1 MEFNLNYHINQMNE
15 IKDMVYHV
23 LREKSYQ
30 HLMYTH
36 IEGAITHEPVSFKDK
51 DRLMYR
57 TYKIGESWGDLF
69 DCGWFKIS
77 GNIRQHEKEEL
88 FIKLDISGEALL
100 FDKQGTPLKG
110 FTNGSSVFDRQHG
123 EPGKQYYNINHLI
136 DESGYFEL
144 WFDAGANDLFGS
156 LQNQGK
162 IVTAEVVMRHLDI
175 RNLYYDLSTLYD
187 LLASMDDKD
196 ASYKAL
202 FDDLRKIYYEVIYEK
217 PAWIENAKKIA
228 LSWLSKPSSSRLNV
242 YAVGHAHMD
251 LAWLWPIRETKRKIG
266 RTIAN
271 VIDLLDRYPDFV
283 FGISQPQQIEWLR
296 ENYPQL
302 FSSFKAYVDQGRIEL
317 QGGMWV
323 EADTNLSGGES
334 LIRQIYYGQKY
345 YKDTFNQTVKNLWLP
360 DVFGYSGNIPQIMK
374 HSGLDYFM
382 TIKLSWSLV
391 NRFPYHTFIWEGI
404 DGSSVIT
411 HMPPEGTYNSAIR
424 PDKLKYMDENYIEKD
439 RIPHALNL
447 YGIGDGGGGP
457 GYEHIERIHRT
468 KNLISLPKISMQSAQ
483 SFFDI
488 LETYKDHMHTWKGEL
503 YLENHQ
509 GTLTSQANL
518 KKEHRFMEMRLKSIE
533 TVLTQHGMYQAYTDR
548 LEIIWKEHL
557 LYEFHDILPGSS
569 IKRVYDECLARY
581 KALNLQLNEILK
593 EAFPSF
599 INKPMI
605 DAYPFNTNIYA
616 SELVEKID
624 DTYVTYLIKPMS
636 NHQIDKKIYKPLK
649 TINHHQF
656 SIKDYDISFSDTT
669 GQITSIIH
677 RSSKTSLIKEKYAN
691 VLSVYIDL
699 GDAWNIMDHYRHQV
713 PKHMKLDHRQVI
725 DYGRYIELTHHYSFQ
740 SSTLIEKVIIDTL
753 SNQVT
758 FKHDVDWHDVGYM
771 LRTNFPLRIATK
783 EAIFDIQFGEIK
795 RPRTMDNLI
804 DSAKFE
810 VCGHQYATIHDGLF
824 GASLINNSKYGFH
837 VQLDAFDMNLL
848 RSTNYPAVQGD
859 IGKSSYTYALLLHE
873 KTHQEE
879 DVDKVAGML
888 NTYYPYFTEVLE
900 DTSLF
905 SIDYEHIEYTAL
917 KVTYKGDGILIRFHE
932 KYGKKTNV
940 TIEWHRKPKALYLTN
955 LLEEDEIQ
963 IDSEQLS
970 FDPYQI
976 KTLKVVY

>member
-15 IKDMVYHV
+15 IKDMVYRV

-30 HLMYTH
+30 HLMFTH
-36 IEGAITHEPVSFKDK
+36 IEGAITKEPIPFKDK
-51 DRLMYR
+51 DRLTYR

-69 DCGWFKIS
+69 DCGWFKVS
-77 GNIRQHEKEEL
+77 GNIRHHDKDEL
-88 FIKLDISGEALL
+88 LIKLDVSGEALL
-100 FDKQGTPLKG
+100 FDKHGTPLKG

-123 EPGKQYYNINHLI
+123 EPGKLYFNINNLI

-156 LQNQGK
+156 LQHQGK
-162 IVTAEVVMRHLDI
+162 IMAAEIVIRKLDV

-187 LLASMDDKD
+187 LLESMDQIDPL
-196 ASYKAL
+196 YNAL
-202 FDDLRKIYYEVIYEK
+202 FNDLKTIYYEVIYEK
-217 PAWIENAKKIA
+217 PSWIENTKHLASLWLAKPTT
-228 LSWLSKPSSSRLNV
+228 SKLQV

-271 VIDLLDRYPDFV
+271 VLDLLDRYPDFI

-296 ENYPQL
+296 QDYPQL
-302 FSSFKAYVDQGRIEL
+302 FARFKAYVDQNRIEL

-424 PDKLKYMDENYIEKD
+424 PDKLKYMDENYIEKNS
-439 RIPHALNL
+439 IPHALNL

-468 KNLISLPKISMQSAQ
+468 KDLISLPKISMQSAQ

-518 KKEHRFMEMRLKSIE
+518 KKEHRFMESRLKSIE
-533 TVLTQHGMYQAYTDR
+533 TLLTQHALYPHYAHKLDD
-548 LEIIWKEHL
+548 IWKEHL

-569 IKRVYDECLARY
+569 IKRVYDECLSRY
-581 KALNLQLNEILK
+581 IVLNNMLDEIL
-593 EAFPSF
+593 EDAFPLF
-599 INKPMI
+599 THKPQI
-605 DAYPFNTNIYA
+605 DAYPFNPNMYCADLI
-616 SELVEKID
+616 EKID
-624 DTYVTYLIKPMS
+624 DHFVVFKIKPYS
-636 NHQIDKKIYKPLK
+636 NHLLDKKVYPLNK
-649 TINHHQF
+649 MTTLSLF
-656 SIKDYDISFSDTT
+656 SLKDYDISFSDKT
-669 GQITSIIH
+669 GQINQITH
-677 RSSKTSLIKEKYAN
+677 RTTRKELLNQSCAN
-691 VLSVYIDL
+691 ILSVYVDL
-699 GDAWNIMDHYRHQV
+699 GDAWNILDHYRKQV
-713 PKHMKLDHRQVI
+713 PQELYLEDQKVL
-725 DYGRYIELTHHYSFQ
+725 DYGRFIEITHHYVFK
-740 SSTLIEKVIIDTL
+740 SSTIIETVIIDQHT
-753 SNQVT
+753 NHIT
-758 FKHDVDWHDVGYM
+758 FKHDVDWQDVGYM
-771 LRTNFPLRIATK
+771 LRTNFPLAIDAK
-783 EAIFDIQFGEIK
+783 EAMFDIQFGEIK
-795 RPRTMDNLI
+795 RPRTIDNLI

-810 VCGHQYATIHDGLF
+810 VCGHQWVSIHDGSF
-824 GASLINNSKYGFH
+824 GASLINNAKYGFH
-837 VQLDAFDMNLL
+837 VQENAFDMNLL
-848 RSTNYPAVQGD
+848 RSTNYPAVNGD
-859 IGKSSYTYALLLHE
+859 IGKTNYTYALILHE
-873 KTHQEE
+873 NSHQEE
-879 DVDKVAGML
+879 GIDAKAGML
-888 NTYYPYFTEVLE
+888 NTYYPYMLE
-900 DTSLF
+900 ELKDTSLF
-905 SIDYEHIEYTAL
+905 SIDSTDIDYSTIKYAYDHE
-917 KVTYKGDGILIRFHE
+917 GIIIRLHE
-932 KYGKKTNV
+932 KHGKHIKTN
-940 TIEWHRKPKALYLTN
+940 ILWHKQPKHVFETN
-955 LLEEDEIQ
+955 LLEG
-963 IDSEQLS
+963 
-970 FDPYQI
+970 DPTPLESDTLCFTPYSI
-976 KTLKVVY
+976 KTLKVIY